1 MFPLGMVV
9 FPHQV
14 VGLCVFE
21 SRYRQLLD
29 DVEEAQRFGTCLIA
43 RGSEVGGH
51 DERTFVGTMLNI
63 RGQQRLA
70 DGKILVVAEGVSCF
84 AITSW
89 LEDQPYPR
97 ALAEERCCDDVMID
111 PDLLLLAESSVRAL
125 RHLQSE
131 VAAEEVFATNCRMDE
146 DPWVRSWQLCSM
158 TPMALLDQFKVISL
172 RDPNDRLRFLVEV
185 CCERYGDYQRMLN
198 VDVHSPLA

>member
-1 MFPLGMVV
+1 MVV

-14 VGLCVFE
+14 VGLCIFE

-29 DVEEAQRFGTCLIA
+29 DVADSQRFGTCLIA
-43 RGSEVGGH
+43 RGSEVGGR
-51 DERTFVGTMLNI
+51 DERTFVGTMLRI
-63 RGQQRLA
+63 RGQQRMA
-70 DGKILVVAEGVSCF
+70 DGKVLVVAEGSSCF

-89 LEDQPYPR
+89 LDDQPYPR

-111 PDLLLLAESSVRAL
+111 LDLLHLAETSVRAL

-131 VAAEEVFATNCRMDE
+131 VATDEVFAPNCAMDD

-158 TPMALLDQFKVISL
+158 TPMAILDQFRVISL
-172 RDPNDRLRFLVEV
+172 SDPNDRLRFLVEI
-185 CCERYGDYQRMLN
+185 CCERYGDYERMLA
-198 VDVHSPLA
+198 VDDVSPFH

>member
-14 VGLCVFE
+14 VGLCIFE
-21 SRYRQLLD
+21 TRYQQLLD
-29 DVEEAQRFGTCLIA
+29 DVSDTQRFGTCLIA
-43 RGSEVGGH
+43 RGSEVGGG
-51 DERTFVGTMLNI
+51 DERTFVGTMLSI
-63 RGQQRLA
+63 RGQQRMA

-84 AITSW
+84 AIESW
-89 LEDQPYPR
+89 LDDEPYPR

-111 PDLLLLAESSVRAL
+111 PDLLRLAETSVRAL

-131 VAAEEVFATNCRMDE
+131 VAADEVFPSNFAMAE
-146 DPWVRSWQLCSM
+146 DPWERSWQLCSM

-172 RDPNDRLRFLVEV
+172 SDPNERLRLLAEI
-185 CCERYGDYQRMLN
+185 CCERYGDYQRMLS
-198 VDVHSPLA
+198 VDYESPFS